1 LAFDAPLATSIN
13 NLGDFNGTALS
24 ASSIVLLKKVIQ
36 IIKTKNITNKTAWMT
51 IETH

>member
-1 LAFDAPLATSIN
+1 MAFDAPLATSIY

-24 ASSIVLLKKVIQ
+24 ASSIVLLEKVIP
-36 IIKTKNITNKTAWMT
+36 IIKTKHITNKTARIT